1 LWVCHSSTNLR
12 RLSSAEASSLA
23 DPLAADSLVDETF
36 PAADPRTLYLT
47 RTRTHSL
54 SDLLAASLRP
64 RDLIASYYVVDFPV
78 IATNTRFIQY

>member
-1 LWVCHSSTNLR
+1 MALYSGLPGSRQTSPAYAL
-12 RLSSAEASSLA
+12 
-23 DPLAADSLVDETF
+23 DPAYSLVDETF